1 MGRGLECMV
10 RSYLPN
16 FFLFKSLLD
25 SCFMIQRYN
34 IGFTTTQLKDIFPQ
48 TTTSTNKNSEIN
60 SIYIPSQAFLTSLIQ
75 IFPYLFI
82 HIKSKFNERFLFQ

>member
-1 MGRGLECMV
+1 M
-10 RSYLPN
+10 
-16 FFLFKSLLD
+16 
-25 SCFMIQRYN
+25 
-34 IGFTTTQLKDIFPQ
+34 TTQLKDIFPE
-48 TTTSTNKNSEIN
+48 TTTSSSDNANKNSEMT